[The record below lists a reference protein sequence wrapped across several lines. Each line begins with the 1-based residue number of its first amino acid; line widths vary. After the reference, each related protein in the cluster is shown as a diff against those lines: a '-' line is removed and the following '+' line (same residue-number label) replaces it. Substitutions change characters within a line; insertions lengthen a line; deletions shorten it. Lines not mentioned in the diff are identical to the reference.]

1 MVTSLDIACGQPPSL
16 TTALYFVVVSKSVYS
31 WVLEV
36 LEMLITSLQLFVV
49 FSHLNTLPFS
59 PNRLKLPEFDP
70 EQTSAFESTVPPIEL
85 QGGGAAQLLKSIP
98 VGGGGVFPQPV
109 PLLLEQHFK

>member
-1 MVTSLDIACGQPPSL
+1 MVTSLDVACGQPPSL
-16 TTALYFVVVSKSVYS
+16 TTARYLVLSVISVYS
-31 WVLEV
+31 CKLEV
-36 LEMLITSLQLFVV
+36 LEILLMSLQLFVV

-59 PNRLKLPEFDP
+59 PDRLKVPEFDP
-70 EQTSAFESTVPPIEL
+70 EQTVVLESTVPPMEL

-98 VGGGGVFPQPV
+98 PGGGGVVPQPV